1 VDFDFHKLTGT
12 IMAITLADRV
22 RETTTTTGT
31 GAIALGGSVSGFVT
45 FSSVLANGNTT
56 FYAMIGSNQW
66 EVGIGTYV
74 SSSNTLQRTTVL
86 ASSNGGSLVSF
97 TSGTKNV
104 ILTQPAERAVYVDG
118 TNIAA
123 TNGATVPNSLLANST
138 ITINGVTI
146 ALGGS
151 SSVVPAPNPLVNYTL
166 TSPTITGGTLT
177 DNISQG
183 TVVTAN
189 SAFDALRVTQ
199 EGSGNSFVVEDATNP
214 DGSPFVITANG
225 SVVVGYTSTI
235 NAGGAV
241 NPKLEVLGTTSSLS
255 TIASGIYS
263 ADTTPASYYLLKSRG
278 VTLGTNT
285 IVQSGDQIGQ
295 VVFSGADGTTFIPA
309 ASIVAE
315 VDTTPGTSDMPGR
328 LLLKTTADGASTPTT
343 AVTIDNAQ
351 RVGIGAAPVAGKG
364 TFQVGTIGYTDT
376 GVIAGFVSNVAGY
389 NQLILQNT
397 NAGTTASANLNISND
412 SATSTTNFGEFGVNS
427 SAFSGTGSFSQPNYV
442 YLASA
447 STDLAIGTYGSNNIR
462 FVVNSGATDAA
473 IFDTSGRL
481 GIGVSPSAFLTLK
494 AGTATAG
501 TAPLKFTSGT
511 NLTTAEAGV
520 LEYDGT
526 VFYADVAASTRA
538 TIVAQQAVVLNTAYT
553 LTSQT
558 PAQKIFNNTF
568 SGAVTLPV
576 GTYFFECFYS
586 LSSMSATSGSF
597 GFALVAGTA
606 TFTQQWRS
614 EAQKGTATLTTATA
628 TQTTY
633 STAANTTIATASVN
647 TVGWAYISGV
657 INVTVAGT
665 IIPSVS
671 LGVAAAAVVGVGS
684 YFKVNA
690 VNSSNSTTNATVGN
704 WS

>member
-1 VDFDFHKLTGT
+1 
-12 IMAITLADRV
+12 MALKLADRV

-31 GAIALGGSVSGFVT
+31 GSISLLGAVTGFVA
-45 FSSVLANGNTT
+45 FSSVLSNADTT
-56 FYAMIGSNQW
+56 YYAIIGSVDW

-74 SSSNTLQRTTVL
+74 SASNTLQRTTVL

-97 TSGTKNV
+97 ASGTKNV

-118 TNIAA
+118 TTVVAA
-123 TNGATVPNSLLANST
+123 NGATVPNSLLANST

-151 SSVVPAPNPLVNYTL
+151 SSVVPPPNPLVNWTL
-166 TSPTITGGTLT
+166 TGATLT
-177 DNISQG
+177 DNVTQG

-199 EGSGNSFVVEDATNP
+199 DGSGNSFVVEDATNP

-241 NPKLEVLGTTSSLS
+241 NPKLEVLGTTASLS

-263 ADTTPASYYLLKSRG
+263 ADTVPASYYFLKSRAAA
-278 VTLGTNT
+278 LGTNT

-295 VVFSGADGTTFIPA
+295 LVFSGADGTTFIPA

-328 LLLKTTADGASTPTT
+328 LVFKTTADGAATPTT

-351 RVGIGAAPVAGKG
+351 RVGVGAAPVASKG

-376 GVIAGFVSNVAGY
+376 GVVAGFASSVAGY
-389 NQLILQNT
+389 NQVVLQNT
-397 NAGTTASANLNISND
+397 NAGSTSSVNFNISND
-412 SATSTTNFGEFGVNS
+412 SGTATTNYGEFGMNS
-427 SAFSGTGSFSQPNYV
+427 SGFTGTGSFSQPGYV
-442 YLASA
+442 YLVAA

-462 FVVNSGATDAA
+462 FVINSGTTDAA
-473 IFDTSGRL
+473 IIDTSGRL
-481 GIGVSPSAFLTLK
+481 GIGATPSAVLTLK
-494 AGTATAG
+494 AGTATAS

-511 NLTTAEAGV
+511 ILTAAEAGV
-520 LEYDGT
+520 IEYDGT
-526 VFYADVAASTRA
+526 AFYADIATSTRT
-538 TIVAQQAVVLNTAYT
+538 TIVAQQSLVLNTANST
-553 LTSQT
+553 LANQT
-558 PAQKIFNNTF
+558 AAQKIFNNTTN
-568 SGAVTLPV
+568 GAVTLPV

-665 IIPSVS
+665 ITPSVS
-671 LGVAAAAVVGVGS
+671 LGVAAAAVVGIGS
-684 YFKVNA
+684 YFKISA
-690 VNSSNSTTNATVGN
+690 VSPTNSTTNVTVGN

>member
-1 VDFDFHKLTGT
+1 
-12 IMAITLADRV
+12 MALTLADRV
-22 RETTTTTGT
+22 RETTQTTGT
-31 GAIALGGSVSGFVT
+31 GAITLGGAALGFVAFSAVLTNGATTYYAIVGST
-45 FSSVLANGNTT
+45 
-56 FYAMIGSNQW
+56 QW

-74 SSSNTLQRTTVL
+74 SGSNTLQRTTVL
-86 ASSNGGSLVSF
+86 ASSNSGALVSF
-97 TSGTKNV
+97 SSGTKNV
-104 ILTQPAERAVYVDG
+104 ILTQPSERAVYVDG
-118 TNIAA
+118 TNVAA
-123 TNGATVPNSLLANST
+123 ANGATVPNSLLANSS

-166 TSPTITGGTLT
+166 TTPTINSPTITGGTLT
-177 DNISQG
+177 DSIVQG
-183 TVVTAN
+183 TVITAD

-199 EGSGNSFVVEDATNP
+199 NGAGNAFVVEDATTP

-225 SVVVGYTSTI
+225 SVVAGYTSTI

-241 NPKLEVLGTTSSLS
+241 NPKLEVVGTTASLS

-263 ADTTPASYYLLKSRG
+263 ADTTPASYYFLKSRAAA
-278 VTLGTNT
+278 LGTNT
-285 IVQSGDQIGQ
+285 IVQANDQVGQ

-328 LLLKTTADGASTPTT
+328 LVFKTTADGAATPTT
-343 AVTIDNAQ
+343 AVTIDSAQ
-351 RVGIGAAPVAGKG
+351 LVGIGAAPVASKG
-364 TFQVGTIGYTDT
+364 TFQVGTLSYTDT
-376 GVIAGFVSNVAGY
+376 GVIAGFASSVAGY
-389 NQLILQNT
+389 NQIALQNT
-397 NAGTTASANLNISND
+397 NAGTSASVNFNVSNNSGTA
-412 SATSTTNFGEFGVNS
+412 TTNYGEFGMNS
-427 SAFSGTGSFSQPNYV
+427 SGFTGTGSFSQAGYV
-442 YLASA
+442 YLAAA

-462 FVVNSGATDAA
+462 FVINSGTTDAA
-473 IFDTSGRL
+473 IIDTSGRL
-481 GIGVSPSAFLTLK
+481 GIGATPSAVLTLK
-494 AGTATAG
+494 AGTATAS

-511 NLTTAEAGV
+511 ILTAAEAGV
-520 LEYDGT
+520 IEYDGT
-526 VFYADVAASTRA
+526 AFYADIATSTRT

-558 PAQKIFNNTF
+558 AAQKIFNNTTN
-568 SGAVTLPV
+568 GTVTLPV

-586 LSSMSATSGSF
+586 LSSMSSTSGSF

-628 TQTTY
+628 VQTTY

-665 IIPSVS
+665 ITPSVS
-671 LGVAAAAVVGVGS
+671 LGVAAAAVVGIGS
-684 YFKVNA
+684 YFKISA
-690 VNSSNSTTNATVGN
+690 VSPTNSTTNVTVGN

>member
-1 VDFDFHKLTGT
+1 
-12 IMAITLADRV
+12 MALTLADRV

-31 GAIALGGSVSGFVT
+31 GAITLGGAVLGFVA
-45 FSSVLANGNTT
+45 FSAVLANGATT
-56 FYAMIGSNQW
+56 YYAIVGSTQW
-66 EVGIGTYV
+66 EVGLGTYV
-74 SSSNTLQRTTVL
+74 SGSNTLQRTTVFS
-86 ASSNGGSLVSF
+86 SSNGGALVSF

-104 ILTQPAERAVYVDG
+104 ILTQPSERAVYVDG
-118 TNIAA
+118 TTVVAA
-123 TNGATVPNSLLANST
+123 NGATVPNSLLANSS

-166 TSPTITGGTLT
+166 TTPTINSPTITGGTLT

-183 TVVTAN
+183 TVVTAD

-199 EGSGNSFVVEDATNP
+199 NGAGNAFVVEDATTP

-235 NAGGAV
+235 NAGGAT
-241 NPKLEVLGTTSSLS
+241 NPKLEVLGTTPSLS

-263 ADTTPASYYLLKSRG
+263 SDTTPASYYFLKSRSG
-278 VTLGTNT
+278 ALGTNT

-328 LLLKTTADGASTPTT
+328 LVFKTTADGAATPTT

-351 RVGIGAAPVAGKG
+351 RVGVGAAPVASKG

-376 GVIAGFVSNVAGY
+376 GVVAGLSSSVAGY
-389 NQLILQNT
+389 NQVILQNT
-397 NAGTTASANLNISND
+397 NAGATASVNFNISND
-412 SATSTTNFGEFGVNS
+412 GGTATTNYGEFGMNS
-427 SAFSGTGSFSQPNYV
+427 SGFTGTGSFSQPGYV
-442 YLASA
+442 YLVAA

-462 FVVNSGATDAA
+462 FVINSGTTDAA
-473 IFDTSGRL
+473 IIDTSGRFA
-481 GIGVSPSAFLTLK
+481 IGATPSAVLTLK
-494 AGTATAG
+494 AGTATAS

-511 NLTTAEAGV
+511 ILTTAEAGV
-520 LEYDGT
+520 IEYDGT
-526 VFYADVAASTRA
+526 AFYADIAASTRT
-538 TIVAQQAVVLNTAYT
+538 TIVAQQSLVLNTANST
-553 LTSQT
+553 LANQT
-558 PAQKIFNNTF
+558 AAQKIFNNTTN
-568 SGAVTLPV
+568 GQVTLPV

-586 LSSMSATSGSF
+586 LSSLSATSGSF
-597 GFALVAGTA
+597 GFALGGTA

-614 EAQKGTATLTTATA
+614 EAQKGTATLATATA

-633 STAANTTIATASVN
+633 STAANTTLATASTN
-647 TVGWAYISGV
+647 TIGWAYISGV
-657 INVTVAGT
+657 VNVTAAGT
-665 IIPSVS
+665 LIPQVSVTTT
-671 LGVAAAAVVGVGS
+671 AAPVVGVGS
-684 YFKVNA
+684 YFKINA
-690 VNSSNSTTNATVGN
+690 VSPTNSTTNVTVGN

>member
-1 VDFDFHKLTGT
+1 
-12 IMAITLADRV
+12 MAVTLADRV
-22 RETTTTTGT
+22 RELTQTTGT
-31 GAIALGGSVSGFVT
+31 GSITLGGAVSGFVP
-45 FSSVLANGNTT
+45 FSLVLSNGATT

-86 ASSNGGSLVSF
+86 ASSNSGSLVDF
-97 TSGTKNV
+97 VSGTKNV
-104 ILTQPAERAVYVDG
+104 ILTQPAERTVYVDG
-118 TNIAA
+118 TNVAA

-177 DNISQG
+177 DSITQG

-189 SAFDALRVTQ
+189 SSFDALRVTQ
-199 EGSGNSFVVEDATNP
+199 SGAGNSFVVEDATTP
-214 DGSPFVITANG
+214 DASPFVITANG
-225 SVVVGYTSTI
+225 SVVVGYTSTV

-241 NPKLEVLGTTSSLS
+241 NPKLEVLGTTASLS

-263 ADTTPASYYLLKSRG
+263 ADTTPSSYYLLKSRSAA
-278 VTLGTNT
+278 LGTNT

-295 VVFSGADGTTFIPA
+295 LVFSGADGTTFIPA

-328 LLLKTTADGASTPTT
+328 LVFKTTADGAATPTT

-351 RVGIGAAPVAGKG
+351 RVGVGAAPVASKG

-376 GVIAGFVSNVAGY
+376 GVVAGFASSVAGY
-389 NQLILQNT
+389 NQVILQNT
-397 NAGTTASANLNISND
+397 NAGASASVNFNISND
-412 SATSTTNFGEFGVNS
+412 SGTATTNYGEFGMNS
-427 SAFSGTGSFSQPNYV
+427 SGFTGTGSFSQAGYV
-442 YLASA
+442 YLAAA

-473 IFDTSGRL
+473 IIDTSGRL
-481 GIGVSPSAFLTLK
+481 GIGATPSAVLTLK
-494 AGTATAG
+494 AGTATAS

-538 TIVAQQAVVLNTAYT
+538 TIVAQQSVVLNTAYT

-558 PAQKIFNNTF
+558 PAQKLFNNT
-568 SGAVTLPV
+568 SNGAVTLPV

-586 LSSMSATSGSF
+586 LSSMSSTSGSF
-597 GFALVAGTA
+597 GFALAGAA

-665 IIPSVS
+665 VIPQVS
-671 LGVAAAAVVGVGS
+671 LGVAALAVVGVGS
-684 YFKVNA
+684 YFKISA
-690 VNSSNSTTNATVGN
+690 ASPANSTTNVSIGN